1 MVNQRLETRANG
13 TSFSHAIV
21 TLVEHVSLSVQHAAA
36 RDLDLKTSRTGVT
49 SAFRTV
55 ATFSP
60 CRSMVIVLR
69 RLTLRSLTRA
79 SSSPSGVSITNV
91 LRRRSALPS
100 T

>member
-13 TSFSHAIV
+13 TSFSHSIV

-36 RDLDLKTSRTGVT
+36 RDLDLDLDLEASRRGVT

-55 ATFSP
+55 AIFSP

-69 RLTLRSLTRA
+69 GLTCAPWPCA
-79 SSSPSGVSITNV
+79 SSSPPAF
-91 LRRRSALPS
+91 R
-100 T
+100 